1 VSLANPLRDA
11 ELLVRS
17 RHPLLLLET
26 DDRRRA
32 RTLISL
38 LADRMELPLF
48 RWTRSRGLIR
58 LDEEGSIYQTRE
70 AEAALRHIGSTE
82 TPALY
87 LMEGLEAAMPGSEL
101 FQAKMA
107 DALDRLEE
115 LHGAILHAGPHLEL
129 PPGLRTRGSAVPL
142 PGPSRDELRELL
154 RRIVRDVNRR
164 QHVSVELSRT
174 ELDRL
179 LDQLQGLTHMEAE
192 KVMTRAIL
200 EDGRLGA
207 EDLRHVA
214 DAKRRIIE
222 REGLLEYYPAEDSRA
237 RVAGLHALN
246 DWLRKRSAL
255 IHDPEGAR
263 EFGLEFPRGLLLT
276 GVPGCGK
283 SLCARV
289 VATEWGLPLLRL
301 DPASLYNRYIGE
313 TEKNLARA
321 VTLAEEMA
329 PVVLWID
336 EIEKAFS
343 SGGGTEDGGVSRRIL
358 GTFLNWMQER
368 KGPVFLLATANQVDL
383 LPAELLRKGRF
394 DEIFFVDLPDA
405 ETRVE
410 ILRIHLENRNR
421 DPSNLDLERLADRT
435 DGFSGAELEQVVVS
449 GLYAAFADGTDFD
462 TELLA
467 REAGSTRPLSA
478 TARERIDEL
487 RSWAQGRTT
496 PAH

>member
-1 VSLANPLRDA
+1 MSLSTPLEDA
-11 ELLVRS
+11 ELLIRS
-17 RHPLLLLET
+17 RHPLVLLET
-26 DDRRRA
+26 EDRRRA

-38 LADRMELPLF
+38 LADRMELPFF
-48 RWTRSRGLIR
+48 RWTRSRGLTR

-70 AEAALRHIGSTE
+70 AERALRHIGSTD

-87 LMEGLEAAMPGSEL
+87 LMEGLEASLPGSEL
-101 FQAKMA
+101 FQAKLA
-107 DALDRLEE
+107 DALDRLED
-115 LHGAILHAGPHLEL
+115 LHGAIIHAGPPLEL
-129 PPGLRTRGSAVPL
+129 PPALRPRAAAVSL

-154 RRIVRDVNRR
+154 RRIVRDVYRR
-164 QHVSVELSRT
+164 QHVTVELSRT

-237 RVAGLHALN
+237 RVAGLHELKN
-246 DWLRKRSAL
+246 WLRKRSAL
-255 IHDPEGAR
+255 IEDPEGAR

-289 VATEWGLPLLRL
+289 VATEWALPLLRL

-313 TEKNLARA
+313 TEKNLSRA

-343 SGGGTEDGGVSRRIL
+343 SGGGTADGGVSRRIL

-383 LPAELLRKGRF
+383 LPPELLRKGRF
-394 DEIFFVDLPDA
+394 DEIFFLDLPDP
-405 ETRVE
+405 ETRAE

-421 DPSNLDLERLADRT
+421 DPSQIDLIRLAEAT
-435 DGFSGAELEQVVVS
+435 EGFSGAELAQVIVS
-449 GLYAAFADGTDFD
+449 GLYAAFADGTSFD
-462 TELLA
+462 TALLV
-467 REAGSTRPLSA
+467 REARSTRPLSA
-478 TARERIDEL
+478 TARERVDAL
-487 RSWAQGRTT
+487 RAWARDRTT
-496 PAH
+496 PAQ